1 MSEFD
6 GKNRIVD
13 PNRAERVAAR
23 WIIPIFC
30 GIGVAMALLV
40 DGYFPV
46 SAVIILISPVIS
58 ALITAN
64 RPYAVLTPEGV
75 AVRFVFRER
84 IYAWS
89 EIPQTGIWRGTA
101 AKAGVEYKYPLII
114 LLPGGS
120 TRKGDWDPLVVDR
133 NLFRVVI
140 LPNREEIR
148 DHIRCYY
155 GSFDFDDTGK

>member
-1 MSEFD
+1 MSELD
-6 GKNRIVD
+6 VTDRIVD
-13 PNRAERVAAR
+13 PNRPERVAAP

-30 GIGVAMALLV
+30 GIGIVMALLV
-40 DGYFPV
+40 EGYFPV

-58 ALITAN
+58 ALIAAN

-84 IYAWS
+84 FYAWS

-101 AKAGVEYKYPLII
+101 AKAGAEYKYPVII

-120 TRKGDWDPLVVDR
+120 ARKGEWDPLFVDR
-133 NLFRVVI
+133 NLFRAVI
-140 LPNREEIR
+140 LPNRQEIR
-148 DHIRCYY
+148 DHIRRYY
-155 GSFDFDDTGK
+155 GCFDFDDTGK